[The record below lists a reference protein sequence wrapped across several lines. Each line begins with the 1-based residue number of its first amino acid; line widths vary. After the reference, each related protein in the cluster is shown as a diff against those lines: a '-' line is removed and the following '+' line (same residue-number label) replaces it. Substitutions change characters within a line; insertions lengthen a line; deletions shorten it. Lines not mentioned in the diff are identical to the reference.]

1 MSVCPQHVPAFEN
14 GRAVV
19 CVGMEFY
26 LFCLLRGTGLTL
38 LFHGCLMSF
47 LITVVSLC
55 ELRTMTLPSAA
66 CTELGSGVGGLI
78 SYW

>member
-1 MSVCPQHVPAFEN
+1 MSLCPQYVPAFEN

-47 LITVVSLC
+47 LITVRES
-55 ELRTMTLPSAA
+55 P
-66 CTELGSGVGGLI
+66 
-78 SYW
+78 